1 MSASA
6 VLLHASTAEEG
17 ASSDQPGLRVG
28 RADFDQPIQVAQRC
42 SGPMVPLLQHGPHE
56 QHFRRRRL
64 EVPPWRENALGAAHV
79 ARIARGTAQLDVRLR
94 QARRFRR
101 RTIDVRLDPLQR
113 PRSSRP
119 IGDALEHL
127 VVGARD
133 ARFRQHG
140 ESAGE
145 DEREDELCVARIH
158 VVHAYA
164 PRRGSDSWRM
174 HSGRRDRTP
183 GTKSGRRNRSTT
195 VIDIVTEIPRGVIR
209 RSLHRCLPP
218 P

>member
-79 ARIARGTAQLDVRLR
+79 ARIGFVADAFGS
-94 QARRFRR
+94 
-101 RTIDVRLDPLQR
+101 QR
-113 PRSSRP
+113 SYA
-119 IGDALEHL
+119 GYE
-127 VVGARD
+127 VGKA
-133 ARFRQHG
+133 
-140 ESAGE
+140 
-145 DEREDELCVARIH
+145 
-158 VVHAYA
+158 
-164 PRRGSDSWRM
+164 
-174 HSGRRDRTP
+174 
-183 GTKSGRRNRSTT
+183 K
-195 VIDIVTEIPRGVIR
+195 
-209 RSLHRCLPP
+209 
-218 P
+218 